1 MRYKYTQK
9 EKENVITNFMKNGK
23 VIKVPAKEK
32 KKYILLAE
40 FIRRFEQNRKYTEV
54 QINEALMNV
63 YPAGEHVE
71 QKRYLVTFGFFERT
85 SEGSQYWLN
94 E

>member
-1 MRYKYTQK
+1 MRYEYTQK
-9 EKENVITNFMKNGK
+9 EKENVITNFMQNGK

-40 FIRRFEQNRKYTEV
+40 FIRRFEQKQKYTEV

-71 QKRYLVTFGFFERT
+71 QRRYLVTFGFFERT